1 MRAGNPCDAIHS
13 GGPWSDLRSACALPP
28 NLFFGSSPL
37 SNSPAFIA
45 ARMRAQKRAW
55 RFSRQQARSSA
66 GKRRRNGGAAGD
78 GIAPNIAANV
88 AIVVLQ
94 AAQRAL
100 MSRRPIMRAGVGRRQ
115 RPERLSRS
123 RPSIATLSP

>member
-1 MRAGNPCDAIHS
+1 MRFAAEPVFRFFAFKQLTSIHRGADARPKAS
-13 GGPWSDLRSACALPP
+13 V
-28 NLFFGSSPL
+28 
-37 SNSPAFIA
+37 AFLA
-45 ARMRAQKRAW
+45 
-55 RFSRQQARSSA
+55 
-66 GKRRRNGGAAGD
+66 AAGAQLCRQAAAKQGRRWRD